1 MPVTS
6 SQRHTA
12 VDVRHWGEY
21 ACRVKLV
28 KVCLV
33 AVLVCAAPGCTLVA
47 GCLGVCPTQ
56 RPPSD
61 SSGVDTTNLRVAAD
75 SVPVSP

>member
-1 MPVTS
+1 M
-6 SQRHTA
+6 
-12 VDVRHWGEY
+12 DVQHAGQY
-21 ACRVKLV
+21 AWRVKLV

-61 SSGVDTTNLRVAAD
+61 SSGVDTTNLRVPAD
-75 SVPVSP
+75 SGPVSP

>member
-1 MPVTS
+1 MHAAHPA
-6 SQRHTA
+6 A
-12 VDVRHWGEY
+12 VDVKHAGQY
-21 ACRVKLV
+21 AWWVKLV
-28 KVCLV
+28 KVFLA

-61 SSGVDTTNLRVAAD
+61 SSGADTTNLRVEPD
-75 SVPVSP
+75 SGSVSP